1 MGTMEKERGA
11 TRIKM
16 EEDIKILE
24 EFINNDFQKDKLER
38 NEKGGFKIGTI
49 YKTTELNPAL
59 ENLIKGYRDS
69 EDILKEA
76 VEENLELKK
85 DIRELEEN
93 KELKTTKGFE
103 ENIEV
108 SKFGEWVG
116 KNYIDYKFEYEN
128 YQRIL
133 ADYIPK
139 SKIKEKIEELEK
151 ENEQTYTKFLASDR
165 ANANLGTKGKMIEG
179 AILVLQEL
187 MEDK

>member
-1 MGTMEKERGA
+1 
-11 TRIKM
+11 M

-24 EFINNDFQKDKLER
+24 CENVGDLASIGLIDLLNEENNYDLNKL
-38 NEKGGFKIGTI
+38 KKQ
-49 YKTTELNPAL
+49 AL
-59 ENLIKGYRDS
+59 ENLIKGYR
-69 EDILKEA
+69 
-76 VEENLELKK
+76 
-85 DIRELEEN
+85 ELEGN
-93 KELKTTKGFE
+93 KELKTIKGFE

-139 SKIKEKIEELEK
+139 SKIKEYIEKNIKYHQKNILDIENVTLLKEK
-151 ENEQTYTKFLASDR
+151 TLKEQTEIEFNKYALAIYSRMLSDF
-165 ANANLGTKGKMIEG
+165 
-179 AILVLQEL
+179 